1 MAKRKPVR
9 IGDVVFK
16 TKKAATEAVRG
27 ILYAYNVG
35 STLGA
40 EHEAFMV
47 DLFRL
52 HPEWELKRGC
62 GIASV
67 QVEQNLGTR
76 GFWLTRTD
84 GTRTDISFV
93 KSLSPPRHEH
103 DVRAALRT
111 EVREQVREFKAAS
124 LTPGTICPITGHTL
138 DAGNAHVDHAPP
150 EFDELIAMFL
160 VENQL
165 SVDGISVNPTED
177 GSTDT
182 LLADRELAARWQEF
196 HREHARLR
204 LVTKTAN
211 LSVLRRGR

>member
-1 MAKRKPVR
+1 MAKRKPIR
-9 IGDVVFK
+9 IGDAVFW

-27 ILYAYNVG
+27 ILYSYDLG

-40 EHEAFMV
+40 EDEAFMLDV
-47 DLFRL
+47 FWL

-67 QVEQNLGTR
+67 QVEQNFGTR

-93 KSLSPPRHEH
+93 KSLTPPRQEH

-111 EVREQVREFKAAS
+111 EIREQVRQFKAAS
-124 LTPGTICPITGHTL
+124 LAPGVVCPITAQPL
-138 DAGNAHVDHAPP
+138 DATNAHVDHAPP

-160 VENQL
+160 AANQL
-165 SVDGISVNPTED
+165 SFDHISVNPTED

-182 LLADRELAARWQEF
+182 LMADRHLAAMWQEF
-196 HREHARLR
+196 HREHASLR